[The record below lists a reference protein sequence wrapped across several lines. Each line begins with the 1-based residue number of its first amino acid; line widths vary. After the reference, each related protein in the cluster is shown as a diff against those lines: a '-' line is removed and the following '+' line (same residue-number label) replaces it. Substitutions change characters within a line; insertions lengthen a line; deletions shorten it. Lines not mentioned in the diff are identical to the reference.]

1 MPRPVVTKAVMAAL
15 VVWVV
20 VRGVA
25 AACYP
30 HVVRLAVM

>member
-15 VVWVV
+15 VVW
-20 VRGVA
+20 GVA